1 MTAVIKKL
9 RLLYRSPLPTGD
21 LESPATGA
29 TCSQRLCA
37 GSMLCCASSPARGS
51 PWDPAAAKHDRDNWM
66 KLFSR
71 FDEDGDDFL
80 NETELRKL
88 AALIYPKTIGVDSTD
103 HWNKVAWEFWCNFV
117 GGANPS
123 QG

>member
-1 MTAVIKKL
+1 
-9 RLLYRSPLPTGD
+9 
-21 LESPATGA
+21 
-29 TCSQRLCA
+29 
-37 GSMLCCASSPARGS
+37 
-51 PWDPAAAKHDRDNWM
+51 M

-117 GGANPS
+117 GGANRRCRIVVLRRTS
-123 QG
+123 VRSVHNNIRERK